1 MARVPDPA
9 LRQSLLKAKLKGLVR
24 ARWGDVVDRSRE
36 GFLPGG
42 AALVADGTAWVL
54 AEDQPERSL
63 GAALAW
69 AGRQGADA
77 TDLHLLAAGA
87 AGTLARRAALFGRP
101 MRVYAIEG
109 TTVREAEPEPLPPQ
123 PPLDPAAEWMRALFD
138 KVGAESVVEEGILRA
153 EILGL
158 EVARVEVG
166 EPGPGPERPSER
178 GSEPRLAVGVGKH
191 DREAQREVRG
201 DQHGPNE
208 LFEVVRLVA
217 EHRVPNGFG
226 HAAYHLASERWLR
239 SVVVRRPDLVGAQYL
254 EPAPSPVAREDLRQL
269 AQAPAAGVDLDG
281 QPLLVVCS
289 VGIDVDLVPA
299 AADAWLADG
308 RQPRLVFCL
317 PEGDDHPVTRDLVS
331 ALVMPAEIVTVPEE
345 WRGL

>member
-1 MARVPDPA
+1 MSDPA

-24 ARWGDVVDRSRE
+24 ARWGDVVDRGQE

-69 AGRQGADA
+69 AGRQGANA
-77 TDLHLLAAGA
+77 ADLHLLAAGA
-87 AGTLARRAALFGRP
+87 AGTLARRATLFSRP
-101 MRVYAIEG
+101 VRVYAIEG
-109 TTVREAEPEPLPPQ
+109 TTVREAEPEPLPSQ
-123 PPLDPAAEWMRALFD
+123 PPLDPRAESMRALFD
-138 KVGAESVVEEGILRA
+138 EVGAESVVEEGILRA
-153 EILGL
+153 EVLGL

-166 EPGPGPERPSER
+166 ESGQS
-178 GSEPRLAVGVGKH
+178 RLAVGVGKH

-201 DQHGPNE
+201 DQHGPDE

-239 SVVVRRPDLVGAQYL
+239 SVVVRRPELVGAQHL
-254 EPAPSPVAREDLRQL
+254 EPVPSPVAREDLRQL
-269 AQAPAAGVDLDG
+269 AQAPAAGVDLEG

-289 VGIDVDLVPA
+289 VGVDVDLVPA

-331 ALVMPAEIVTVPEE
+331 ALVMPAEIVIVPEE

>member
-1 MARVPDPA
+1 MSDPA

-24 ARWGDVVDRSRE
+24 ARWGDVVDRAQE

-42 AALVADGTAWVL
+42 AAFVADGTAWVL

-69 AGRQGADA
+69 VGRQGAGP

-87 AGTLARRAALFGRP
+87 AGTLARRAALFTRP
-101 MRVYAIEG
+101 VRVYTIEG
-109 TTVREAEPEPLPPQ
+109 TTVREAEPEPMTPQ
-123 PPLDPAAEWMRALFD
+123 PPLDPDAEPMRALFD
-138 KVGAESVVEEGILRA
+138 KVGAEAVVEEGILRA
-153 EILGL
+153 EVLGL

-166 EPGPGPERPSER
+166 SSGQS
-178 GSEPRLAVGVGKH
+178 RLAVGVGKH

-201 DQHGPNE
+201 DQHGPDE

-226 HAAYHLASERWLR
+226 HAAYHLAPERWLR
-239 SVVVRRPDLVGAQYL
+239 SVVVRRPELVGAQHL
-254 EPAPSPVAREDLRQL
+254 EPAPPPVAREDLRQL
-269 AQAPAAGVDLDG
+269 AQAPAAGVDLEG
-281 QPLLVVCS
+281 RPLLVVCS